1 MKTQIDK
8 KIVIDLGRQIL
19 DRFGDES
26 FIIYIKAT
34 KTKLNDYKDYISAY
48 EYNFIQELW
57 KNKKFISG
65 INELKGGKI

>member
-1 MKTQIDK
+1 LGL
-8 KIVIDLGRQIL
+8 KILEK
-19 DRFGDES
+19 FGDEN

-34 KTKLNDYKDYISAY
+34 KTKLKDYKDYISAY